1 MKAVIKSLAVLF
13 ICACSFS
20 SCDKKAEFNRPLG
33 LLSRE
38 VYLPSAAGV
47 TPVIVYSNSSW
58 TVELTA
64 PVDWAVLDRLKGS
77 GVGEVKF
84 SYSEN
89 FGKRRKV
96 GVVFCSGEQK
106 DTVIMYQKSKSE
118 EAGEETED
126 E

>member
-1 MKAVIKSLAVLF
+1 MKKVIKYLAVLF
-13 ICACSFS
+13 ICACACV
-20 SCDKKAEFNRPLG
+20 SCDSKAEFNRPLG

-47 TPVIVYSNSSW
+47 TPVIVYSNSTW
-58 TVELTA
+58 TAEFTT
-64 PVDWAVLDRLKGS
+64 PVDWAALDRLKGS

-89 FGKRRKV
+89 YGKRRKV
-96 GVVFCSGEQK
+96 GVVFCSGEKK

-118 EAGEETED
+118 EAGEESED

>member
-1 MKAVIKSLAVLF
+1 MKTVIKYLAVLF
-13 ICACSFS
+13 ICACALT
-20 SCDKKAEFNRPLG
+20 SCDNKAEFSRPLG

-47 TPVIVYSNSSW
+47 TPVVVYSNSSW
-58 TVELTA
+58 TVEFTT
-64 PVDWAVLDRLKGS
+64 PVDWAVLDRLKGN

-96 GVVFCSGEQK
+96 GVVFCSGELK

-118 EAGEETED
+118 EAGEEFED